1 MITTFIILA
10 VTIVLFVWGRWSAD
24 LVALLSLL
32 ALALFSVIDTREAL
46 AGFGNPTVVMI
57 AALFVVGEGLS
68 RTGVTGWGGKRLLEV
83 ARGSKI
89 RLLVVVMAGTAGLS
103 AFISNT
109 GTVATL
115 LPAVVAAAWT
125 VGSVPSKFLV
135 PLAFAANTG
144 GLLTLTG
151 TPPNI
156 VVAQTLEQSGLRPF
170 SFFEFALIGAP
181 LLVAAVAYMAFVGRR
196 ILPSHSADQRPV
208 DVAADLAALAAAYSL
223 GDNQFRLRVRTNS
236 PLIGMTAREAAL
248 GPNYGAPL
256 LRIEGREIAQDIVLQ
271 HDDILVVRAPPET
284 VDRLMHELG
293 LSLQPPADSSEEI
306 VSQELGLAE
315 VIPTP
320 RSEYLGQPMAVGQIS
335 ERFPVQLLAVRR
347 RGQPVVDG
355 KKITL
360 EFGDSL
366 LVRGTWEAIGELQSE
381 RRNFVVVGTPEA
393 MATEV
398 AGLRPRAGLALVAL
412 AGMVVLMVS
421 GIVSTVIAALIAAAV
436 MVLGGCL
443 SAREA
448 YRSIS
453 WSSVVLIAAMI
464 PMGLALEKTGGAR
477 LVAEGLVNTLGDLS
491 PVALM
496 AGVFLLTTG
505 FSQVINNTATAVLVA
520 PIVMQAAVSLGVSPH
535 PLLMIVAVSASTAF
549 LTPIGTTT
557 NILVFSPG
565 GYRFTDYVKVGLP
578 LMLIFLAISL
588 LLVPVIWPL

>member
-1 MITTFIILA
+1 LTTTFVILG
-10 VTIVLFVWGRWSAD
+10 VTIVLFVWGRWPAD

-32 ALALFSVIDTREAL
+32 ALALSGVIETRDAL

-68 RTGVTGWGGKRLLEV
+68 RTGVTGWGGRRLLEA
-83 ARGSKI
+83 ARGSMN
-89 RLLVVVMAGTAGLS
+89 RLLVVVMADTAGLS

-170 SFFEFALIGAP
+170 SFFEFALIGGP
-181 LLVAAVAYMAFVGRR
+181 LLVVAISYMALVGRR
-196 ILPSHSADQRPV
+196 ILPTRSADQRPV
-208 DVAADLAALAAAYSL
+208 DVAADLADLASAYSL
-223 GDNQFRLRVRTNS
+223 GENQFRLRVRS
-236 PLIGMTAREAAL
+236 DSSLIGKTLMEAAL
-248 GPNYGAPL
+248 GPTYGVPV
-256 LRIEGREIAQDIVLQ
+256 LRIEGREIAPDVVLRR
-271 HDDILVVRAPPET
+271 DNILVVRAPNEII
-284 VDRLMHELG
+284 DKLMHELG
-293 LSLQPPADSSEEI
+293 LGLLPPADSPDQFVSKEI
-306 VSQELGLAE
+306 GLVE

-320 RSEYLGQPMAVGQIS
+320 RSEYLGRPMALGQIA

-347 RGQPVVDG
+347 RGKPVVNRDL
-355 KKITL
+355 TL

-366 LVRGTWEAIGELQSE
+366 LMRGTWEAIGELQSD
-381 RRNFVVVGTPEA
+381 RHNFVVVGTPEA
-393 MATEV
+393 MANEV
-398 AGLRPRAGLALVAL
+398 VGLRPRAGLAVAAL

-421 GIVSTVIAALIAAAV
+421 GIVSTVVAALIAAVA
-436 MVLGGCL
+436 MILGGCL
-443 SAREA
+443 STREA

-464 PMGLALEKTGGAR
+464 PMGRALEITGGAS

-520 PIVMQAAVSLGVSPH
+520 PIVMQAAITLGVSPY

-557 NILVFSPG
+557 NILVYSPG
-565 GYRFTDYVKVGLP
+565 GYRFTDYIKVGLP
-578 LMLIFLAISL
+578 LMLLFLAVSL
-588 LLVPVIWPL
+588 VLVPVFWPL

>member
-1 MITTFIILA
+1 MSTTFIILGI
-10 VTIVLFVWGRWSAD
+10 TIALFVWGRWSAD

-32 ALALFSVIDTREAL
+32 ALALSGVIGTRDAL

-68 RTGVTGWGGKRLLEV
+68 RTGVTGWGGKQLLEV

-89 RLLVVVMAGTAGLS
+89 RLLVVVMAGTALLS

-125 VGSVPSKFLV
+125 VGSVPSKYLV

-181 LLVAAVAYMAFVGRR
+181 LLLTALVYMALVGRK
-196 ILPSHSADQRPV
+196 ILPSRSADQRPV
-208 DVAADLAALAAAYSL
+208 DVAADLADLASTYSL
-223 GDNQFRLRVRTNS
+223 GEHQFRLRVRSNS
-236 PLIGMTAREAAL
+236 SLIGKTVMEAAL
-248 GPNYGAPL
+248 GPTYGAPV
-256 LRIEGREIAQDIVLQ
+256 LRIEGREIAPDVVLRD
-271 HDDILVVRAPPET
+271 DDILVVRAPDEII
-284 VDRLMHELG
+284 DKLMHELG
-293 LSLQPPADSSEEI
+293 LSLQPPAESPDEFVSKEI
-306 VSQELGLAE
+306 GLAE

-347 RGQPVVDG
+347 RGKPVVDRDL
-355 KKITL
+355 TL

-366 LVRGTWEAIGELQSE
+366 LMRGTWEAIGKLQSDW
-381 RRNFVVVGTPEA
+381 RNFVVVGTPEA
-393 MATEV
+393 MASEV
-398 AGLRPRAGLALVAL
+398 AGLRPRASVAVAALV
-412 AGMVVLMVS
+412 GMVVLMVT
-421 GIVSTVIAALIAAAV
+421 GVVPTVIAALIAAV
-436 MVLGGCL
+436 TMVLGGCL
-443 SAREA
+443 STREA

-453 WSSVVLIAAMI
+453 WSSVILIAAMI
-464 PMGLALEKTGGAR
+464 PMGRALETTGGAS

-520 PIVMQAAVSLGVSPH
+520 PIVIQAAVELSVSPH
-535 PLLMIVAVSASTAF
+535 PLLMIVAVAASTAF

-557 NILVFSPG
+557 NIMVFSPG
-565 GYRFTDYVKVGLP
+565 DYRFIDYVKVGLP
-578 LMLIFLAISL
+578 LMLLFLAVSL
-588 LLVPVIWPL
+588 VLVPVIWPL

>member
-1 MITTFIILA
+1 MTITFVILG
-10 VTIVLFVWGRWSAD
+10 VTIVLFMWGRWSPD
-24 LVALLSLL
+24 GVALFSLL
-32 ALALFSVIDTREAL
+32 ALALSGVIDTRDAL
-46 AGFGNPTVVMI
+46 AGFGNPTVLMI

-68 RTGVTGWGGKRLLEV
+68 RTGVTGWGGKKLLEA
-83 ARGSKI
+83 ARGSRI
-89 RLLVVVMAGTAGLS
+89 RLLVVVMIGTAILS

-115 LPAVVAAAWT
+115 LPAVVAAAWA
-125 VGSVPSKFLV
+125 VGSVPSKFLM

-170 SFFEFALIGAP
+170 SFFEFALIGGP
-181 LLVAAVAYMAFVGRR
+181 LLVTAIIYMALVGRR
-196 ILPSHSADQRPV
+196 ILPSRSADQRPV
-208 DVAADLAALAAAYSL
+208 EVAADLADLAAAYSL
-223 GDNQFRLRVRTNS
+223 GENQFRLRIRSNS
-236 PLIGMTAREAAL
+236 SLIGKMAREAAL
-248 GPNYGAPL
+248 GPNYGAPV
-256 LRIEGREIAQDIVLQ
+256 LRIEGREISPDVVLR
-271 HDDILVVRAPPET
+271 HNDILVVRAPSET
-284 VDRLMHELG
+284 IDQLMQELSLG
-293 LSLQPPADSSEEI
+293 LEPPNDEPGEI

-320 RSEYLGQPMAVGQIS
+320 RSEYLGMPMAVGQIS
-335 ERFPVQLLAVRR
+335 ERFPVQVLAARH
-347 RGQPVVDG
+347 RGKPVVDT
-355 KKITL
+355 KAMTL

-393 MATEV
+393 MANEF
-398 AGLRPRAGLALVAL
+398 AGLRPRAGVAVAALV
-412 AGMVVLMVS
+412 GMVVLMVT
-421 GIVSTVIAALIAAAV
+421 GVVPTVIATLIAAAAV
-436 MVLGGCL
+436 VLGGCL

-464 PMGLALEKTGGAR
+464 PMGLALEKTGGAS

-496 AGVFLLTTG
+496 AGIFLLTTG

-520 PIVMQAAVSLGVSPH
+520 PIVIHAAINLGVSPH
-535 PLLMIVAVSASTAF
+535 PLLMIVAVAASTAF

-557 NILVFSPG
+557 NILIYSPG

-578 LMLIFLAISL
+578 LMLLFLAVSL
-588 LLVPVIWPL
+588 LLVPVFWPL

>member
-1 MITTFIILA
+1 MITTFVILG
-10 VTIVLFVWGRWSAD
+10 VTIVLFVRGRWSAD
-24 LVALLSLL
+24 LVAMLSLL
-32 ALALFSVIDTREAL
+32 ALVLSGVIETRDAL

-68 RTGVTGWGGKRLLEV
+68 RTGVTGWGGQRLLEA
-83 ARGSKI
+83 ARGSKN

-170 SFFEFALIGAP
+170 SFFEFALIGVP
-181 LLVAAVAYMAFVGRR
+181 LLVVAVTYMALVGRR
-196 ILPSHSADQRPV
+196 ILPTRSADQRPV
-208 DVAADLAALAAAYSL
+208 DVAADLADIASAYSL
-223 GDNQFRLRVRTNS
+223 GENQFRLRVRS
-236 PLIGMTAREAAL
+236 DSSLIGKTLMEAAL
-248 GPNYGAPL
+248 GPTYGAPV
-256 LRIEGREIAQDIVLQ
+256 LRIEGREIAPDVVLRR
-271 HDDILVVRAPPET
+271 DNILVVRAPDEII
-284 VDRLMHELG
+284 DKLMHELG
-293 LSLQPPADSSEEI
+293 LGLLPPADSPDQFVSREI
-306 VSQELGLAE
+306 GLVE

-320 RSEYLGQPMAVGQIS
+320 RSEYLGRPMALGQIS

-347 RGQPVVDG
+347 RGKPVVNRDL
-355 KKITL
+355 TL

-366 LVRGTWEAIGELQSE
+366 LMRGTWEAIGELQSD
-381 RRNFVVVGTPEA
+381 RHNFVVVGTPEA
-393 MATEV
+393 MANEV
-398 AGLRPRAGLALVAL
+398 IGLRPRAGVAVAAL
-412 AGMVVLMVS
+412 AGMVVLMVT
-421 GIVSTVIAALIAAAV
+421 GIVSTVIAALIAAVA

-443 SAREA
+443 STREA

-464 PMGLALEKTGGAR
+464 PMGRALEITGGAS
-477 LVAEGLVNTLGDLS
+477 LVAEGLVNTLGELS

-520 PIVMQAAVSLGVSPH
+520 PIVMQAAVTLGVSPY
-535 PLLMIVAVSASTAF
+535 PLLIIVAVSASTAF

-557 NILVFSPG
+557 NILVYSPG

-578 LMLIFLAISL
+578 LMLLFLVVSL
-588 LLVPVIWPL
+588 VLVPVFWPL

>member
-1 MITTFIILA
+1 MTTTFVILG
-10 VTIVLFVWGRWSAD
+10 VTIVLFVWGRWSPD

-32 ALALFSVIDTREAL
+32 ALALFGVIGTHDAL

-68 RTGVTGWGGKRLLEV
+68 RTGVTGWGGKWLLEA

-89 RLLVVVMAGTAGLS
+89 RLLVVVMAGTALLS
-103 AFISNT
+103 GFISNT

-125 VGSVPSKFLV
+125 VGSVPSKFLM

-181 LLVAAVAYMAFVGRR
+181 LLVVAVAYMALIGRK
-196 ILPSHSADQRPV
+196 ILPSRSADQRPI
-208 DVAADLAALAAAYSL
+208 DVAADLADLASAYSL
-223 GDNQFRLRVRTNS
+223 GENQFRLRVRSNS
-236 PLIGMTAREAAL
+236 SLIGKTAMEAAL
-248 GPNYGAPL
+248 GPNYGAPV
-256 LRIEGREIAQDIVLQ
+256 LRIEGREIAPDVVLQ
-271 HDDILVVRAPPET
+271 HDDILVVRAPSET
-284 VDRLMHELG
+284 IDRLLHELG
-293 LSLQPPADSSEEI
+293 LGLEPPADDSGEFVSKEI
-306 VSQELGLAE
+306 GLVE

-320 RSEYLGQPMAVGQIS
+320 RSEYLGRPMAVGQIS
-335 ERFPVQLLAVRR
+335 ERFPVQVLAVRR
-347 RGQPVVDG
+347 RGKPVVDS
-355 KKITL
+355 KEMTL

-398 AGLRPRAGLALVAL
+398 AGLRPRAGLAVAAL

-421 GIVSTVIAALIAAAV
+421 GIVSTVIAALIAAAA

-443 SAREA
+443 STREA
-448 YRSIS
+448 YRSVS

-464 PMGLALEKTGGAR
+464 PMGRALEITGGAGV
-477 LVAEGLVNTLGDLS
+477 VAEGLVNTLGDLS
-491 PVALM
+491 PLALM

-520 PIVMQAAVSLGVSPH
+520 PIVMQAAISMGVSPH

-557 NILVFSPG
+557 NILIFSPG
-565 GYRFTDYVKVGLP
+565 GYRFTDYLKVGLP
-578 LMLIFLAISL
+578 LMLLFLAVSL
-588 LLVPVIWPL
+588 VLVPVIWPL

>member
-1 MITTFIILA
+1 MTTTFVILG
-10 VTIVLFVWGRWSAD
+10 VTILLFVWGRWPPD
-24 LVALLSLL
+24 LVAIISLL
-32 ALALFSVIDTREAL
+32 ALVLFGVIDTRDAL
-46 AGFGNPTVVMI
+46 SGFGNPTVVMI
-57 AALFVVGEGLS
+57 AALFVVGEALS
-68 RTGVTGWGGKRLLEV
+68 RTGVTGWGGKRLLEA

-89 RLLVVVMAGTAGLS
+89 RLLVVVMAGTALLS

-115 LPAVVAAAWT
+115 LPAVVAAAWA
-125 VGSVPSKFLV
+125 VGSVPSKFLI

-170 SFFEFALIGAP
+170 SFFEFALIGGP
-181 LLVAAVAYMAFVGRR
+181 LLIAAIVYMAIVGRK
-196 ILPSHSADQRPV
+196 ILPSRTMDKRPV
-208 DVAADLAALAAAYSL
+208 NAAAELADLVSAYSL
-223 GDNQFRLRVRTNS
+223 GENQYRLRIRSNS
-236 PLIGMTAREAAL
+236 SLIGKTAMEAAL
-248 GPNYGAPL
+248 GPTYGAPV
-256 LRIEGREIAQDIVLQ
+256 LRVEGHENVPDDALR
-271 HDDILVVRAPPET
+271 HNDILVVRAPDEII
-284 VDRLMHELG
+284 DRLMHELG
-293 LSLQPPADSSEEI
+293 LSLLPPANSPDEFVSKEI
-306 VSQELGLAE
+306 GLVE

-320 RSEYLGQPMAVGQIS
+320 RSEYLGQPMGIGQIAK
-335 ERFPVQLLAVRR
+335 RFPVQLLAVLRH
-347 RGQPVVDG
+347 GEPVVDREL
-355 KKITL
+355 TL

-366 LVRGTWEAIGELQSE
+366 LVRGTWDAIGELQNE
-381 RRNFVVVGTPEA
+381 RRNFIVVGTPEA

-398 AGLRPRAGLALVAL
+398 AGLRPRAGVAVAALV
-412 AGMVVLMVS
+412 GMVVLMVS
-421 GIVSTVIAALIAAAV
+421 GIVSTVLAALIAATAV
-436 MVLGGCL
+436 VLGGCL
-443 SAREA
+443 STREA

-491 PVALM
+491 PYALL
-496 AGVFLLTTG
+496 AGIFLLTTG

-520 PIVMQAAVSLGVSPH
+520 PIVIQAAVSLGVSPH

-557 NILVFSPG
+557 NILVYSPG

-578 LMLIFLAISL
+578 LMLIFLTVSL
-588 LLVPVIWPL
+588 VLVPVIWPL